1 MAEKQSTEFPLE
13 SILLNSI
20 AQPIMSL
27 IISNVGGQDAGKGL
41 ANRRKRAIA
50 GILNKFHPT
59 LVLFQEFPGKGIG
72 QYTWKNINIPDKYEY
87 HGHSEAST
95 SILYDKNELIA
106 KIPDSTELRR
116 LHEEMTRKGKL
127 PMGFSPL
134 KRMCILEIE
143 TKGVPMAHFLCI
155 SWHGSHNSK
164 KMTDVID
171 ELKYLLVFIEEFGR
185 IKELPFIIA
194 GDFNLSYKMA
204 CAEINQLVTIYD
216 YTPMKRREGRLID
229 FYIASKALPLAKIAS
244 IDWEKVEDGEGAT
257 EIFDH
262 DPVIA
267 TLMTKN
273 VENNIVENILM
284 LLYVSVLL
292 FKYDLL

>member
-1 MAEKQSTEFPLE
+1 MVRSARGLWGAGWTEDPW
-13 SILLNSI
+13 
-20 AQPIMSL
+20 
-27 IISNVGGQDAGKGL
+27 L
-41 ANRRKRAIA
+41 AKM
-50 GILNKFHPT
+50 
-59 LVLFQEFPGKGIG
+59 
-72 QYTWKNINIPDKYEY
+72 
-87 HGHSEAST
+87 
-95 SILYDKNELIA
+95 
-106 KIPDSTELRR
+106 TELRR

-164 KMTDVID
+164 KMTDLID

-194 GDFNLSYKMA
+194 GDFNLLYEKA
-204 CAEINQLVTIYD
+204 CAEIDQLTVTIYD
-216 YTPMKRREGRLID
+216 YTPMERRKGRLID

-284 LLYVSVLL
+284 FLYVGVLL